1 MRKRNMKKLWINKA
15 YTDEQCGEEI
25 TIGKAINYDEQ
36 FIFEPQE
43 VILVSELNKELD
55 IMKEAIHK
63 VEKEN
68 SETGALLVAYLEI
81 QRIRELS

>member
-1 MRKRNMKKLWINKA
+1 MKELWINKA

-25 TIGKAINYDEQ
+25 TIGLAVNYDEH
-36 FIFEPQE
+36 FIFEPQK

-55 IMKEAIHK
+55 IIREAIHK

-68 SETGALLVAYLEI
+68 SATSALLVAYLEI
-81 QRIRELS
+81 QRIRDLS